1 MKTVLA
7 YLKPHL
13 GQVAFG
19 ITAKFIGTLAD
30 LLLPWLLA
38 YTIDSVIPLENKN
51 AIYFMGLIMG
61 VSVIFALA
69 CNIVANHSASRVSRD
84 CIQAMRHDLFV
95 RISHLSNSQI
105 DNLSVSSLETRLTTD
120 TYNLHRMIGMMQR
133 LGIRAPIM
141 ILGGIIVT
149 LSLDYVLAL
158 TLIAIMPFIFG
169 VAFYVSRKGVPMYNT
184 LQYKID
190 HLTRIVRENVTGIRV
205 IKALSKTSYE
215 KERFAESNHE
225 VADYE
230 TRAGSIM
237 AISNPLMNLFLN
249 IGLTTV
255 IIVGAYRVNSGMMQ
269 AGKILA
275 FLTYFTIILH
285 ALLAVNR
292 MFIMYSKA
300 SASAD
305 RVAEVLHIPQDLLIA
320 DYPKKK
326 SKYHIEFDHVS
337 FSYLKEKENLSNLTF
352 ALKRGESLGILG
364 ATGSGK
370 STIIRLLMRLYD
382 VDEGSIYIN
391 GTDVRSMPT
400 DQLHTKFG
408 VVFQNDVLFADT
420 IEGNIK
426 FGREISDKRMQQASE
441 DAQAYEFIKNLDKKF
456 QHKLTMRAT
465 NISGGQKQ
473 RVLLSRALAKKPEIL
488 ILDDSSS
495 ALDYKT
501 DANLRNALKTNYKD
515 TTTIIIAQ
523 RISSVMSADHILL
536 MDEGNV
542 LAYGTHEELLASST
556 LYQQISENQLG
567 GITHVRK

>member
-1 MKTVLA
+1 MI
-7 YLKPHL
+7 
-13 GQVAFG
+13 FG
-19 ITAKFIGTLAD
+19 ISTKFIGTLAD

-38 YTIDSVIPLENKN
+38 YTIDSVIPLENQN
-51 AIYFMGLIMG
+51 AIYFMGFVMG
-61 VSVIFALA
+61 LSVIFALV

-84 CIQAMRHDLFV
+84 CIQTMRHDLFE
-95 RISHLSNSQI
+95 RISHLSSSQI
-105 DNLSVSSLETRLTTD
+105 DYLSVSSLETRLTTD
-120 TYNLHRMIGMMQR
+120 TYNLHRMIGMIQR

-141 ILGGIIVT
+141 IIGGIFVT

-158 TLIAIMPFIFG
+158 TLIAIMPFIFC
-169 VAFYVSRKGVPMYNT
+169 VAFYVSRKGIPMYNT

-190 HLTRIVRENVTGIRV
+190 HMTRIVRENATGIRV
-205 IKALSKTSYE
+205 IKSLSKTSYE
-215 KERFAESNHE
+215 KERFAESNQD
-225 VADYE
+225 VADFE
-230 TRAGSIM
+230 TKAGSIM

-249 IGLTTV
+249 IGLATV
-255 IIVGAYRVNSGMMQ
+255 IIIGAYRVNSGMMQ
-269 AGKILA
+269 AGRILA

-300 SASAD
+300 SASANRIAD
-305 RVAEVLHIPQDLLIA
+305 VLHTPQDLLVA
-320 DYPKKK
+320 DYPEKK
-326 SKYHIEFDHVS
+326 SKYHIEFNRVS
-337 FSYLKEKENLSNLTF
+337 FSYLKEIENLSDLSFT
-352 ALKRGESLGILG
+352 LRKGESLGILG

-382 VDEGSIYIN
+382 VDKGSIYIN
-391 GTDVRSMPT
+391 GIDVRSIPKE
-400 DQLHTKFG
+400 QLHTKFG

-426 FGREISDKRMQQASE
+426 FGRNISDLRMQQAAE
-441 DAQAYEFIKNLDKKF
+441 DAQAFEFIQNLDKKF

-501 DANLRNALKTNYKD
+501 DAKLRTALKTNYQD

-542 LAYGTHEELLASST
+542 LAYGTHQELLVSSP

-567 GITHVRK
+567 GITHVR

>member
-1 MKTVLA
+1 MI
-7 YLKPHL
+7 
-13 GQVAFG
+13 FG
-19 ITAKFIGTLAD
+19 ISTKFIGTLAD

-38 YTIDSVIPLENKN
+38 YTIDSVIPLENQN
-51 AIYFMGLIMG
+51 AIYFMGFVMG
-61 VSVIFALA
+61 LSVIFALV

-84 CIQAMRHDLFV
+84 CIQTIRHDLFE
-95 RISHLSNSQI
+95 RISHLSSSQI
-105 DNLSVSSLETRLTTD
+105 DYLSVSSLETRLTTD
-120 TYNLHRMIGMMQR
+120 TYNLHRMIGMIQR

-141 ILGGIIVT
+141 IIGGIFVT

-158 TLIAIMPFIFG
+158 TLIAIMPFIFC
-169 VAFYVSRKGVPMYNT
+169 VAFYVSRKGIPMYNT

-190 HLTRIVRENVTGIRV
+190 HMTRIVRENATGIRV
-205 IKALSKTSYE
+205 IKSLSKTSYE
-215 KERFAESNHE
+215 KERFAESNQD
-225 VADYE
+225 VADFE
-230 TRAGSIM
+230 TKAGSIM

-249 IGLTTV
+249 IGLATV
-255 IIVGAYRVNSGMMQ
+255 IIIGAYRVNSGMMQ
-269 AGKILA
+269 AGRILA

-300 SASAD
+300 SASANRIAD
-305 RVAEVLHIPQDLLIA
+305 VLHTPQDLLVA
-320 DYPKKK
+320 DYPEKK
-326 SKYHIEFDHVS
+326 SKYHIEFNRVS
-337 FSYLKEKENLSNLTF
+337 FSYLKEIENLSDLSFT
-352 ALKRGESLGILG
+352 LRKGESLGILG

-382 VDEGSIYIN
+382 VDKGSIYIN
-391 GTDVRSMPT
+391 GIDVRSIPKE
-400 DQLHTKFG
+400 QLHTKFG

-426 FGREISDKRMQQASE
+426 FGRNISDLRMQQAAE
-441 DAQAYEFIKNLDKKF
+441 DAQAFEFIQNLDKKF

-501 DANLRNALKTNYKD
+501 DAKLRTALKTNYQD

-542 LAYGTHEELLASST
+542 LAYGTHQELLASSP

-567 GITHVRK
+567 GITHVR